1 MPRFKADMARTLHVS
16 EVTNRKWLETEG
28 DVTTQVAVT
37 SVEVATKLRKSARFW
52 RDFFKIVESDK
63 QSNRDVAWTFL
74 RSLDTRFNGV
84 NSSDFALISSFVFQT
99 PTPNLGD

>member
-1 MPRFKADMARTLHVS
+1 M
-16 EVTNRKWLETEG
+16 ETEG

-52 RDFFKIVESDK
+52 RDFFKIVESDN
-63 QSNRDVAWTFL
+63 QSNRDVTWTFL
-74 RSLDTRFNGV
+74 RSLDTRFNGIHLGHRV

-99 PTPNLGD
+99 LTPNLGD